1 MFFQACIYVNNI
13 TNRCLTVQV
22 FISKIKFRKFKI
34 YIFSGLVPKP
44 ASEVAQDGEVLGTVH
59 DHGGVRPVRRD
70 GAALLAA
77 AGHHPQEREG
87 ERVCRP
93 LAPRYGPG

>member
-1 MFFQACIYVNNI
+1 M
-13 TNRCLTVQV
+13 
-22 FISKIKFRKFKI
+22 
-34 YIFSGLVPKP
+34 
-44 ASEVAQDGEVLGTVH
+44 AQDGEVLGSVH
-59 DHGGVRPVRRD
+59 DHGGVWPVRRD

-77 AGHHPQEREG
+77 AGHHPQERQG